1 MQVHRAKPWTQRLAE
16 IFCFRRKWRNHIYSI
31 RTDLGVVWNGIYN
44 QKQLH
49 FLKLVKNKH
58 LERRIVCGTMI
69 YEKDFMSWKKTC
81 VTAWALHHWGLRR
94 AVLHS
99 KSLAGRD
106 ENSSSY
112 CWTSSHWSDGMVH
125 IVFHPCS
132 LIMWLDL

>member
-31 RTDLGVVWNGIYN
+31 RTDLGVAWNGIYN

-112 CWTSSHWSDGMVH
+112 CWTSLHWSDGMVH
-125 IVFHPCS
+125 ILCFIPAVWSC
-132 LIMWLDL
+132 D